1 MDWERLS
8 TDQLEQQLLDN
19 RAVRSRLD
27 AEDIGILE
35 VLDSRQTAT
44 WDGCRSLSEWTAS
57 RLDVGLDTA
66 STLVRTM
73 RRTQDRP
80 HLREALAE
88 GATLDRVE
96 ALTRIPDDV
105 GLMEQVDVAGV
116 RREAAHRARI
126 TVTDEYQTASDRF
139 LVLQPSLD
147 ESWWKLWGGLDG
159 VSGALVDK
167 VITETADGLPPLP
180 DGTRGDASWRK
191 ATALVE
197 VCVSDNPPPAQV
209 TVFVDTQEAAP
220 SNGESGVVLE
230 AGPRIGRETLEAVLC
245 HSVTEVTART
255 SDGRFLEYGRT
266 TRAIP
271 PRLRRAV
278 LARDGYRCTAD
289 GCDSRRRLQT
299 HHIHPWSQGGPTD
312 PGNLITLC
320 WYHHQVVIHQRGF
333 TIYRHAKHGRIR
345 FRRPP
350 PRGPT

>member
-1 MDWERLS
+1 MDWERFT

-35 VLDSRQTAT
+35 VLDQRQTAT

-57 RLDVGLDTA
+57 RLDLGLDTA

-73 RRTQDRP
+73 RRTGDRP

-96 ALTRIPDDV
+96 ALTRIPEDV
-105 GLMEQVDVAGV
+105 GLMEHVDVAGV
-116 RREAAHRARI
+116 RRHAAHRAR
-126 TVTDEYQTASDRF
+126 VTDSEEYRSASDRF

-167 VITETADGLPPLP
+167 VITATADALPSLP
-180 DGTRGDASWRK
+180 DGTRGDSSWRR

-197 VCVSDNPPPAQV
+197 VCVSDDPPPTQV
-209 TVFVDTQEAAP
+209 TVFVDSKEAAAT
-220 SNGESGVVLE
+220 NGESGVVLE
-230 AGPRIGRETLEAVLC
+230 AGPRVGRNALQAVLC
-245 HSVTEVTART
+245 DSVTEVTART
-255 SDGRFLEYGRT
+255 GDGRFLEYGRQ

-278 LARDGYRCTAD
+278 LARDGYRCAAD
-289 GCDSRRRLQT
+289 GCDSRHRLQT
-299 HHIHPWSQGGPTD
+299 HHITPWSQGGPTD
-312 PGNLITLC
+312 PSNLITLC
-320 WYHHQVVIHQRGF
+320 WYHHQVVIHQRGYELYHH
-333 TIYRHAKHGRIR
+333 TKHGRIR
-345 FRRPP
+345 FRRPRSP
-350 PRGPT
+350 PG